1 MPVTISPDTLSTEMG
16 VDLATAQRLLAVASE
31 IVTRYTPAAPDAIL
45 NQAVL
50 MISGWL
56 WGNAASRGG
65 IKSES
70 AGPLRVAY
78 AVHEK
83 NTLRHSG
90 AMALLSP
97 YKVRRAAA
105 IG

>member
-1 MPVTISPDTLSTEMG
+1 MSWS
-16 VDLATAQRLLAVASE
+16 
-31 IVTRYTPAAPDAIL
+31 
-45 NQAVL
+45 
-50 MISGWL
+50 
-56 WGNAASRGG
+56 